1 VAIHAGMKSWIATAF
16 GLAMTKVGRL
26 AMTKG
31 SGFAMTKVAVRFME
45 RSVATRQSMSFGCH
59 CERSVAIH
67 AGMKSWI
74 ATAFGLAMTKVG
86 GLAMTKGRTFLYAM
100 PEPACWTA
108 ERSIMEVLQ
117 WTETR
122 FC

>member
-1 VAIHAGMKSWIATAF
+1 MSFGCHCERSVAIHAGMKSWIATAF

-45 RSVATRQSMSFGCH
+45 RSEATRQSMSFGCH
-59 CERSVAIH
+59 CERSAAIH

-74 ATAFGLAMTKVG
+74 ATACGLAMTK
-86 GLAMTKGRTFLYAM
+86 
-100 PEPACWTA
+100 
-108 ERSIMEVLQ
+108 
-117 WTETR
+117 
-122 FC
+122 